1 MVESLLFVRAGAV
14 AGEKIPGSGAGRK
27 RTGST
32 TLPNSYRD
40 RNVFSKLE
48 LQSFF
53 WNLNRYRKL
62 TIRLK

>member
-1 MVESLLFVRAGAV
+1 MVESLLFVRAGAVAV

-40 RNVFSKLE
+40 RNVFLN
-48 LQSFF
+48 
-53 WNLNRYRKL
+53 WNYKAS
-62 TIRLK
+62 IAI